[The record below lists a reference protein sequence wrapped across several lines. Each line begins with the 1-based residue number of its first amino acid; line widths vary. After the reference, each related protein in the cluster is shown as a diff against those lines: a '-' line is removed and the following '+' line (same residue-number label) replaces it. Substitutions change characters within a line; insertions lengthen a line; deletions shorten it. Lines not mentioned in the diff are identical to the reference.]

1 MTGPAAGDRSRG
13 RIRRVRTVRGNMVKM
28 GMRRT
33 EKDGTGAIK
42 GGCGEESEGHR
53 CIFDGLM
60 NSGGEDA
67 ERLGAGSSISKQ
79 QHENGADDVWM
90 QVVDQQTG

>member
-1 MTGPAAGDRSRG
+1 
-13 RIRRVRTVRGNMVKM
+13 VRGNMVKM